1 MGSYPDPI
9 PFFLP
14 SEEAE
19 EEAAL
24 SLFTF
29 LRSPASSSS
38 SSSSFFPGR
47 NWPPSSCRAPPHP
60 PTKERGREDGAGSD
74 YRHRHHYAL

>member
-9 PFFLP
+9 PLFLP
-14 SEEAE
+14 SEEE
-19 EEAAL
+19 EAL

-38 SSSSFFPGR
+38 SFPGR

-74 YRHRHHYAL
+74 YHHRHHYAL